1 MLTTS
6 LAVPNFT
13 FVQALHLFFPPLQW
27 RGNIICILTKPIRID
42 SIAQN
47 EPVQAQLNFHFYHKS
62 RAYFIDFININ
73 YLSNFKFVQITQYA
87 LLLVFSINVILLEV
101 KYFLLHAGEHYERIY
116 SSYTLLETLSWLSIF
131 KSDIQKD
138 LEKILKV
145 MRK

>member
-1 MLTTS
+1 MDLNVDNPS
-6 LAVPNFT
+6 
-13 FVQALHLFFPPLQW
+13 
-27 RGNIICILTKPIRID
+27 
-42 SIAQN
+42 
-47 EPVQAQLNFHFYHKS
+47 QLRSPSTCLKCF
-62 RAYFIDFININ
+62 
-73 YLSNFKFVQITQYA
+73 
-87 LLLVFSINVILLEV
+87 INVILLEV